1 MSGRLKWSSERDAGA
16 QDLCRVA
23 GESRSELD
31 DWRAVSGGS
40 ILWTGTGSKLSQLT
54 LGRRWRSTCSRD
66 SDLPSASGGTTA
78 NLSAPVKFRDDVV
91 WLLVALASVES
102 CVAAAVP
109 PTSRPGA
116 WNRAALCSSS

>member
-40 ILWTGTGSKLSQLT
+40 MLWAGTGSKLSQLT
-54 LGRRWRSTCSRD
+54 LGRRWSTCSRD
-66 SDLPSASGGTTA
+66 LDLPSASGGTIV
-78 NLSAPVKFRDDVV
+78 NLSAPAKFRDDVV
-91 WLLVALASVES
+91 WLLLALASVEF

-109 PTSRPGA
+109 PTSRLGA
-116 WNRAALCSSS
+116 WNRTALCSSS